1 MDPDILIDLN
11 SRLRALERK
20 HIELKEKVLVINQNM
35 LEEFKTLLNEIK
47 GVTTDLKEIKDSTA
61 KFQITIKQLVSEL
74 DSFANKDQVKALE
87 KYINFWSPLNFVKEE
102 EVKSLIKTAGSIKL
116 NKIKGKKR

>member
-87 KYINFWSPLNFVKEE
+87 KYINLWSPLNFVTEE

>member
-87 KYINFWSPLNFVKEE
+87 KYINLWSPLNFVTEE

-116 NKIKGKKR
+116 